1 MIRRIAA
8 IAAVT
13 WTELVRLKVFYFIII
28 FALLVIGNSFFL
40 ARFSFEEEFQMLK
53 DIALGAMS
61 IFSALLAILAS
72 ATLLPKD
79 LEDRTIYTILAKP
92 VSRFE
97 YLLGKL
103 AGVFL
108 LLALAVI
115 LMGAVFAAVLV
126 LRTQIVLQATAA
138 EMSALPAPE
147 LAAALQKVR
156 AAGYDPAL
164 LAGGLIILVKAW
176 LLAAMTVFISTF
188 ATSAIF
194 TTITAFAAYFIGHLQ
209 ATARDYWMAG
219 GDLGPAA
226 KMVLALVAIIFP
238 DLQAFNLVDG
248 IVTGTPV
255 TAALLLRTLALG
267 FGYIAVY
274 TVLAA
279 AVFQTREL

>member
-97 YLLGKL
+97 YLMGKL
-103 AGVFL
+103 AGVFM

-126 LRTQIVLQATAA
+126 LRTQIVLQATAT
-138 EMSALPAPE
+138 EMAALPAPE

-164 LAGGLIILVKAW
+164 LAGGLVILVKAW

-226 KMVLALVAIIFP
+226 KMVLAVVAIIFP

-255 TAALLLRTLALG
+255 TAALLLTTLALG
-267 FGYIAVY
+267 VGYIAVY

-279 AVFQTREL
+279 AGFQTREL

>member
-108 LLALAVI
+108 LLSLAVV

-156 AAGYDPAL
+156 AAGYDPSL
-164 LAGGLIILVKAW
+164 LAGGLVILVKAW
-176 LLAAMTVFISTF
+176 LLAAMTLFISTF

-219 GDLGPAA
+219 GDLGPVA
-226 KMVLALVAIIFP
+226 KGILALVAIIFP

-255 TAALLLRTLALG
+255 TAAILLKTLALG

>member
-103 AGVFL
+103 AGVFM

-156 AAGYDPAL
+156 TAGYDPAL
-164 LAGGLIILVKAW
+164 LAGGLVILVKAW

-226 KMVLALVAIIFP
+226 KMVLAVVAIIFP

-255 TAALLLRTLALG
+255 TAALLLKTLALG

>member
-97 YLLGKL
+97 YLMGKL
-103 AGVFL
+103 AGVFM

-126 LRTQIVLQATAA
+126 LRTQIVLQATAT
-138 EMSALPAPE
+138 EMAALPAPE

-164 LAGGLIILVKAW
+164 LAGGLVILVKAW

-226 KMVLALVAIIFP
+226 KMVLAVVAIIFP

-255 TAALLLRTLALG
+255 TAALLLKTLALG

>member
-103 AGVFL
+103 AGVFM

-164 LAGGLIILVKAW
+164 LAGGLVILVKAW

-219 GDLGPAA
+219 GDLGPVA
-226 KMVLALVAIIFP
+226 KMILAIVAIIFP

-255 TAALLLRTLALG
+255 TAALLLKTLALG

>member
-97 YLLGKL
+97 YLMGKL
-103 AGVFL
+103 AGVFM

-126 LRTQIVLQATAA
+126 LRTQIVLQATAT
-138 EMSALPAPE
+138 EMAALPAPE

-164 LAGGLIILVKAW
+164 LAGGLVILVKAW

-226 KMVLALVAIIFP
+226 KMILAVVAIIFP

-255 TAALLLRTLALG
+255 TAALLLKTLALG

>member
-1 MIRRIAA
+1 MIRRISA

-79 LEDRTIYTILAKP
+79 IEDRTIYTILAKP

-103 AGVFL
+103 AGVFSL
-108 LLALAVI
+108 VAFAVF
-115 LMGAVFAAVLV
+115 LMGAVFAVVLV
-126 LRTQIVLQATAA
+126 LRTQIVLHSTSVELA
-138 EMSALPAPE
+138 ALPAAE
-147 LAAALQKVR
+147 LQAALQKIR
-156 AAGYDPAL
+156 DAGHDPSLLAAGL
-164 LAGGLIILVKAW
+164 VILFKAW

-188 ATSAIF
+188 ATSTIF

-209 ATARDYWMAG
+209 ATAREYWMAG
-219 GDLGPAA
+219 GDVGPAA
-226 KMVLALVAIIFP
+226 KIILALVALVFP

-248 IVTGTPV
+248 VVTGTPIPPEV
-255 TAALLLRTLALG
+255 LFKTVALG
-267 FGYIAVY
+267 CGYIAVY
-274 TVLAA
+274 TALAA

>member
-61 IFSALLAILAS
+61 IFSALLAILAA

-103 AGVFL
+103 AGVFM

-126 LRTQIVLQATAA
+126 LRTQIVLQATTA
-138 EMSALPAPE
+138 EMAALPAPE

-164 LAGGLIILVKAW
+164 LAGGLVILVKAW

-226 KMVLALVAIIFP
+226 KMILAVVAIIFP

-255 TAALLLRTLALG
+255 TAALLLKTLALG